1 MGLLPREGGPQRE
14 HRVQLVI
21 VFGLALFALGLAE
34 NFFHRKNLRSIPI
47 RILVNGTRGKSSVT
61 RLIAGALREAGYR
74 TIAKTTGSEARVILE
89 DGSETPV
96 RRPLGA
102 RITEQ
107 KALARLAARQKADA
121 LVVECMAVRPESQML
136 MRSQLVRPTITV
148 ITNAR
153 VDHVEE
159 MGPTIADTEAALSF
173 SIPPDGTLVTADPRF
188 SGASHAKAARRIVVA
203 NSSDLSEEILGR
215 FSYPVFPENL
225 SIALQVASE
234 LGIDR
239 ERAIMGMIKAEPD
252 VGVLRLFAV
261 KAPGY
266 SMIFINGFAAN
277 DILST
282 EMVWKEASKR
292 LPPGLPLILLYNN
305 RADREY
311 RIPEFLRLPDKIENI
326 KLLVAIGEHT
336 RKVARS
342 FGNSG
347 LETMTCE
354 TGTDFGA
361 LFSELAARVGESFLL
376 FGVGNIHGMGS
387 ALMTYCMEHGRAYEK
402 NKEGECFRNR

>member
-1 MGLLPREGGPQRE
+1 M
-14 HRVQLVI
+14 QLVI

-74 TIAKTTGSEARVILE
+74 TIAKTTGSDARVILE
-89 DGSETPV
+89 DGNETPV
-96 RRPLGA
+96 KRPLGP

-107 KALARLAARQKADA
+107 KGLARLAARQKADA

-159 MGPTIADTEAALSF
+159 MGPTIEDTEAALSF

-203 NSSDLSEEILGR
+203 NSSYISEELLGR
-215 FSYPVFPENL
+215 FSYPAFPENL
-225 SIALQVASE
+225 AIALQVASE

-239 ERAIMGMIKAEPD
+239 EKAIEGMIKAEPD
-252 VGVLRLFAV
+252 VGVLRLFKVESPA
-261 KAPGY
+261 Y
-266 SMIFINGFAAN
+266 SMVFINGFAAN
-277 DILST
+277 DVRST
-282 EMVWKEASKR
+282 EMVWAEASRR
-292 LPPGLPLILLYNN
+292 LPDVLPLILLYNN

-311 RIPEFLRLPDKIENI
+311 RVPEFLRLPRRIGNVRLI
-326 KLLVAIGEHT
+326 VAMGEHPE
-336 RKVARS
+336 KVARS
-342 FGNSG
+342 FRKLG
-347 LETMTCE
+347 LDALTCGP
-354 TGTDFGA
+354 GTDFAVLFASLAERLGGA
-361 LFSELAARVGESFLL
+361 FLL
-376 FGVGNIHGMGS
+376 FGVGNIHGMGET
-387 ALMTYCMEHGRAYEK
+387 MVTYCAEHGFPYEK
-402 NKEGECFRNR
+402 AKEGKCCRNR

>member
-1 MGLLPREGGPQRE
+1 M
-14 HRVQLVI
+14 QLVI
-21 VFGLALFALGLAE
+21 VFGLALFVLGLAE
-34 NFFHRKNLRSIPI
+34 NFFHQKNLRSIPI

-107 KALARLAARQKADA
+107 KALARLAARQKAEA

-159 MGPTIADTEAALSF
+159 MGPTVADTEAALSF
-173 SIPPDGTLVTADPRF
+173 SIPPDGTLITSDSRF
-188 SGASHAKAARRIVVA
+188 AGSPIAGAARRVVVA
-203 NSSDLSEEILGR
+203 NLSDLTEDILER

-239 ERAIMGMIKAEPD
+239 EKAIEGMIKAEPD
-252 VGVLRLFAV
+252 IGVLRLFAV
-261 KAPGY
+261 ESPTY
-266 SMIFINGFAAN
+266 SMIFVNGFAAN

-282 EMVWKEASKR
+282 EMVWNEATR
-292 LPPGLPLILLYNN
+292 LLPPDLPLILLYNN

-311 RIPEFLRLPDKIENI
+311 RIPEFLRLPGRLGNI
-326 KLLVAIGEHT
+326 RLLVAMGEH
-336 RKVARS
+336 RQKVARG

-347 LETMTCE
+347 LETMTCAS
-354 TGTDFGA
+354 GTDFGA
-361 LFSELAARVGESFLL
+361 LFSDLAARVGESFLL
-376 FGVGNIHGMGS
+376 FGVGNIYGMGK
-387 ALMTYCMEHGRAYEK
+387 ALMTYCMEHGYPYGRK
-402 NKEGECFRNR
+402 KEGECFRNL